1 MQRILHKN
9 EAFNMEIEPVTE
21 AFKSLD
27 EIIDDIQKFPNGID
41 QKETIE
47 EEASKWSYEYDD
59 LLLKIRDLMSRNTI
73 SENAARTKTY

>member
-41 QKETIE
+41 EKETIQ
-47 EEASKWSYEYDD
+47 EEAS
-59 LLLKIRDLMSRNTI
+59 
-73 SENAARTKTY
+73 